1 MIELVTGFQKGI
13 VRTNQYSSA
22 VSKLAS
28 VTLLYSKCSQ
38 RISHSNFRATFYRF
52 ISANMQMDNSYKRTL
67 KVKNKKGKDRLN
79 KDFNKDRRSGTDRRK
94 KGSSEYFKNGGI
106 ERRSWNERRNLW
118 YMTM

>member
-1 MIELVTGFQKGI
+1 
-13 VRTNQYSSA
+13 
-22 VSKLAS
+22 
-28 VTLLYSKCSQ
+28 
-38 RISHSNFRATFYRF
+38 
-52 ISANMQMDNSYKRTL
+52 MQMDNSYKKTL
-67 KVKNKKGKDRLN
+67 KGKNKKGKDRLI